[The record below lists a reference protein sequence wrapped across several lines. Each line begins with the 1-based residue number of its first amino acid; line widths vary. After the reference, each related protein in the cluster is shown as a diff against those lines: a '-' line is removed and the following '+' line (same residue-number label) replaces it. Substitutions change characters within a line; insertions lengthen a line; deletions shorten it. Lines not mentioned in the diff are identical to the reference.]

1 MVYELNVIMYYT
13 QIKRNFFYYFY
24 IRLLKVQRCLI
35 LKRSVQ
41 TICKTLLYPTPWKK
55 HGKGG
60 FPHYPDV
67 LEGKEEVTEI
77 CQKKL
82 QLHQA
87 REFFHPSCLIRASI
101 TSGVG
106 LQKLCRAQQLQPCP
120 SINHVIRVLVKV
132 SAHHRMGILLRKLNY
147 VEGFGAKVNC
157 LTW

>member
-1 MVYELNVIMYYT
+1 MAYELNVITYST
-13 QIKRNFFYYFY
+13 EIKLIFFSFFY
-24 IRLLKVQRCLI
+24 IRLLKVQRCLS

-41 TICKTLLYPTPWKK
+41 TICKTLLFWSKY
-55 HGKGG
+55 GKGV

-87 REFFHPSCLIRASI
+87 REFFHPSCLTRASI

-106 LQKLCRAQQLQPCP
+106 LQKLCRAQQLPPCP
-120 SINHVIRVLVKV
+120 SINHVIPVLVKV
-132 SAHHRMGILLRKLNY
+132 SAHHRTVILLRKLNY

-157 LTW
+157 LIW

>member
-1 MVYELNVIMYYT
+1 MKLKIF
-13 QIKRNFFYYFY
+13 IIFYV
-24 IRLLKVQRCLI
+24 RLLKVQRCLS
-35 LKRSVQ
+35 LKKSVQ
-41 TICKTLLYPTPWKK
+41 TICKTLLYPTLWNKY
-55 HGKGG
+55 GKGG
-60 FPHYPDV
+60 FPHHRDE

-87 REFFHPSCLIRASI
+87 REFFHPSCLTRASI

-106 LQKLCRAQQLQPCP
+106 LQKLCRAQQLPPCP
-120 SINHVIRVLVKV
+120 SINHVIPVLVKV
-132 SAHHRMGILLRKLNY
+132 SAHHRTVILLRKLNY